1 MTTVLLP
8 ADFSPISI
16 NAITFAIAT
25 FKDRPCKFVLL
36 NVHTAA
42 SYVTD
47 DLMTMGSSASIY
59 QTLIA
64 SSKASLAK
72 LEVKL
77 QKNSKTKLH
86 EFSSIVD
93 YDNFVDAVNQAC
105 KEQGAN
111 LVILGTKGASGL
123 ESAIF
128 GSNTVHLME
137 RSNYPVLAVP
147 DKYAPAL
154 LNRWAIGLDFE
165 IPVAK
170 SEIESLLDLAAMTN
184 ALVDIICVK
193 QNEDPLTAEQL
204 KNKSAVAKIFEN
216 TNSEFITLFS
226 QNVLEAISAY
236 CDEHQCDAI
245 ALINKRR
252 NFFFRL
258 IRKDEIQKFG
268 YQIKR
273 PLLVM
278 PKKTE

>member
-1 MTTVLLP
+1 MKTILLP
-8 ADFSPISI
+8 TDFSPNSI
-16 NAITFAIAT
+16 NAMNFAIAT
-25 FKDRPCKFVLL
+25 FKETPCKFVLL
-36 NVHTAA
+36 HVHTAA
-42 SYVTD
+42 SFVSD
-47 DLMTMGSSASIY
+47 DLMTLGSSSSIY

-64 SSKASLAK
+64 QSKAALAD
-72 LEVKL
+72 LETKL
-77 QKNSKTKLH
+77 QKESKSNLH

-105 KEQGAN
+105 KDQGVS
-111 LVILGTKGASGL
+111 LVVLGTKGASGL

-137 RSNYPVLAVP
+137 RSNYPILAVP
-147 DKYAPAL
+147 EKFTGSL
-154 LNRWAIGLDFE
+154 INRWAIGLDFE
-165 IPVAK
+165 IPVSK
-170 SEIESLLDLAAMTN
+170 SEFKALLDLTTMTN
-184 ALVDIICVK
+184 ALVDIIYVK
-193 QNEDPLTAEQL
+193 QNEDPLTPEQL

-226 QNVLEAISAY
+226 PKVLEAIANY

-252 NFFFRL
+252 NFFYRL

-278 PKKTE
+278 PKKAE